1 MIRGLLENIFR
12 HFTRLDGIYVL
23 IVAYITRQLWK
34 WNQALPLPPGP
45 KRLPFVG
52 NIGNTVTRYEGP
64 HFAAY
69 GDKYGARI
77 LQALS
82 APDI

>member
-1 MIRGLLENIFR
+1 MIRGFFDNVFQ

-34 WNQALPLPPGP
+34 RNQALPLPPGP

-52 NIGNTVTRYEGP
+52 NIGNTVTRYEGH
-64 HFAAY
+64 HFTAY
-69 GDKYGARI
+69 GDKYGTKVV
-77 LQALS
+77 
-82 APDI
+82 